1 MKTEYTCAICL
12 KDFSSKAQYE
22 RHNKRKR
29 PCKASKTVKQILQE
43 NPIVETIRDAEG
55 SFRQNSLEMNKKI
68 KRETRKANGIFFT
81 PKKARDLVFDVLN
94 KCGVNPEYILEPS
107 FGSGEFL
114 SDMKLRYPLSKITGV
129 ELNETLYKSFKPL
142 ENIELVHQDFLTY
155 TSSKLFDLIIGN
167 PPYFL
172 IKEKNS
178 NCMVGRPNIYVA
190 FLYKCLEQHLKEN
203 GYLAFVLPTS
213 LFNCSYYEPMRKYIY
228 KNCTIK
234 YVKEL
239 DVKYYQTEQD
249 TMLLVLQK
257 KIDPSH
263 RFIFER
269 SGNIYI
275 SPQSEELTELVKNT
289 KTLDEL
295 GFDVK
300 TGEVV
305 WNQEKDKLVEEG
317 GVPLIYNTNITN
329 CELTLNNLKDTK
341 KEKKQYIKGFHKK
354 PISQPAILVNRG
366 YGNVFAFNF
375 VYVNNMTFFAENHI
389 NMILARTKEAEAM
402 FPQIVESLKNSLT
415 KKFVECFVGN
425 GAISA
430 SELHKILPI
439 FLLDH

>member
-1 MKTEYTCAICL
+1 MKTEYTCSICL
-12 KDFSSKAQYE
+12 KDFSSKTQYE

-43 NPIVETIRDAEG
+43 IPIVETIRDAEG

-68 KRETRKANGIFFT
+68 KRETRKKEGIFFT
-81 PKKARDLVFDVLN
+81 PKKARDLLFDVLN
-94 KCGVNPEYILEPS
+94 KCNVNPKKILEPS

-114 SDMKLRYPLSKITGV
+114 FDIKTRYPYSKITGI
-129 ELNETLYKSFKPL
+129 ELNETLFKSSK
-142 ENIELVHQDFLTY
+142 ETDGMELVCQNFLTY
-155 TSSKLFDLIIGN
+155 SSSNTFDLIVGN

-172 IKEKNS
+172 IKEKNKE
-178 NCMVGRPNIYVA
+178 CMVGRPNIYVA
-190 FLYKCLEQHLKEN
+190 FLYKCIEEHLEKD

-228 KNCTIK
+228 QNCTIHF
-234 YVKEL
+234 VKEL

-257 KIDPSH
+257 KVDPLH
-263 RFIFER
+263 KFIFQR

-275 SPQSEELTELVKNT
+275 SPQADDLAELVNNT

-305 WNQEKDKLVEEG
+305 WNQQKEKLVDKG
-317 GVPLIYNTNITN
+317 GVPLIYNSNITN
-329 CELTLNNLKDTK
+329 CTLTLNNLKDTK
-341 KEKKQYIKGFHKK
+341 KEKKQYIKDFHKK

-375 VYVNNMTFFAENHI
+375 VYVNNITFFAENHI
-389 NMILARTKEAEAM
+389 NMILARRKEAEEM
-402 FPQIVESLKNSLT
+402 FPLIVKSFKNPLT
-415 KKFVECFVGN
+415 KKFVESFVGN

-430 SELHKILPI
+430 SELHKVLPI
-439 FLLDH
+439 FLD